1 MLLRTSL
8 QLAWQLIVACTCLV
22 GAGRQHLLGVWVP
35 QGDVA
40 VDMSG
45 HRIEVLLLPDK
56 SGAGGVIVTMHEH

>member
-1 MLLRTSL
+1 MLLTISL
-8 QLAWQLIVACTCLV
+8 QLAWQLIVACTFLV
-22 GAGRQHLLGVWVP
+22 WVSRQHLLGVWVP

-56 SGAGGVIVTMHEH
+56 SGASGIIVTMHEH